1 MPAGRGDCVRSFV
14 DGFVNIM
21 PKIVIISAF
30 FFFLWPFAPG
40 SILAGAW
47 GIAIVLTVLIH
58 KIGGRI

>member
-1 MPAGRGDCVRSFV
+1 M
-14 DGFVNIM
+14 NIM

-58 KIGGRI
+58 RFEGQI

>member
-1 MPAGRGDCVRSFV
+1 M
-14 DGFVNIM
+14 NIM
-21 PKIVIISAF
+21 PKIMIVSAF